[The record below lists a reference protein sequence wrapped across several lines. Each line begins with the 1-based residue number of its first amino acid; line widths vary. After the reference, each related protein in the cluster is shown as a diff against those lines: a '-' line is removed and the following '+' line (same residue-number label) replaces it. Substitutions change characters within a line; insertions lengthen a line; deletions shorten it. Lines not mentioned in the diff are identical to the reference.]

1 MKRAVPDSE
10 RGSVLIEAL
19 IASLIVAAT
28 VGTAFEV
35 IGGTAARTA
44 ALGDRQRA
52 MLVAQSQLAGANL
65 AVALDGT
72 RTSGIDG
79 DLAWTLTVAPAP
91 GYAPE
96 PMAAVTVRVVRARGG
111 PVLATLSTLRMANR

>member
-1 MKRAVPDSE
+1 MRRCE
-10 RGSVLIEAL
+10 TGSVLIEAM

-28 VGTAFEV
+28 VGGAMQV
-35 IGGTAARTA
+35 IGGGASRTA
-44 ALGDRQRA
+44 AFADRQRA

-79 DLAWTLTVAPAP
+79 DLAWTLIVTPAP

-96 PMAAVTVRVVRARGG
+96 AMAAVTVRVTTARGG
-111 PVLATLSTLRMANR
+111 PVLATLSTLRLPNR